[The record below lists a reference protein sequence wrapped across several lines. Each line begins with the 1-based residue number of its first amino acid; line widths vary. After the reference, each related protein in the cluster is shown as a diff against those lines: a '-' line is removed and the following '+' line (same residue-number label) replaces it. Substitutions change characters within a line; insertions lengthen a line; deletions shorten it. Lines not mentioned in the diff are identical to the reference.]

1 MFDNFSLMRT
11 QKISDVD
18 ELLKIYHKDDLLV
31 QKKLPG
37 TLGIYYKEDN
47 KSYFKTRI
55 GISFKNIPEM
65 HEDIP
70 NNTAYLSIISPDNDI
85 TIIDSLI
92 YDEETI
98 YTKQLSDR
106 IEYINK
112 NKESLNIQEFIS
124 LNDIEDINNFII
136 KPSESTYKIS
146 QQNSSEYDGD
156 WFTLNNN
163 KHDVIIK
170 SFFINDNQKFFRC
183 FQLVNGQLKKVCN
196 ITVEDKNINR
206 KLTYTIKN
214 NKRAVA
220 TIFGKATGEK
230 ITSPTFIKLKKN
242 KPFNSVTSNNDRQFT
257 TLEIITI
264 GKRTKKKVIS
274 STVDSFSTQRRIV
287 Q

>member
-1 MFDNFSLMRT
+1 MRT
-11 QKISDVD
+11 QKINDIS
-18 ELLKIYHKDDLLV
+18 ELLKIYHEDNVLA

-37 TLGIYYKEDN
+37 TLGIFYKVDN
-47 KSYFKTRI
+47 KTYFKTRI
-55 GISFKNIPEM
+55 GINFKNIPDM
-65 HEDIP
+65 PEDIP
-70 NNTAYLSIISPDNDI
+70 NNTVYLSIISPDNDI

-92 YDEETI
+92 YDEKII
-98 YTKQLSDR
+98 YTKPLYER

-112 NKESLNIQEFIS
+112 NKELLNIQEFVS
-124 LNDIEDINNFII
+124 LNDVDDINKFII
-136 KPSESTYKIS
+136 KPGESIYKIS
-146 QQNSSEYDGD
+146 QQNSSEYEGD
-156 WFTLNNN
+156 WFTVNDD

-170 SFFINDNQKFFRC
+170 SFFINNNQKFFRC
-183 FQLVNGQLKKVCN
+183 FQLVDGNLKKVCN
-196 ITVEDKNINR
+196 ITIEDENFNR

-220 TIFGKATGEK
+220 TISGKIKGDK
-230 ITSPTFIKLKKN
+230 IISPSFIKLKKN

-264 GKRTKKKVIS
+264 GKQIKKKVIS